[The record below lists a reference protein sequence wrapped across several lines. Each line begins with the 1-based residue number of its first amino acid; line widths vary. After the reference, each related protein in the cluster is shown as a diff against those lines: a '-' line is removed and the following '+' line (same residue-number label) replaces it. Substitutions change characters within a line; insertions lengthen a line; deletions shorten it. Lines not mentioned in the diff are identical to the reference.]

1 MATSGSFDIK
11 GSHDNLSSGILSW
24 SIKSSSAANNTHTL
38 NITVTILPYG
48 VDQYYDVYIYSTDH
62 STKLLQ
68 LDLRSANPTIGGRR
82 TTTATLTL
90 TGSGVTGASSEFNRS
105 FDVITEC
112 SNRPAS
118 ESHYIRI
125 SLSDLPAI
133 DRRSKP
139 TVPSS
144 ITLGSNFTVTT
155 NRVNSSFTHTVQ
167 LAAGNST
174 FTNLATGVGASSS
187 SINAPIA
194 IYAPR
199 ITSAVTV
206 TGVLRVYTYSGSTSL
221 GYIDKSVTVNVPSSC
236 VPVLGN
242 ITISDANGYYS
253 RFGGFLSSLSRLHLS
268 WSETISYSSAIVSR
282 TGQIFGKAAILTN
295 VSSTG
300 CDVNIASLDDS
311 TGTASIT
318 IKDGRGR
325 TATKTTSSF
334 KVYSY
339 TKPSLLSTKVYRCNS
354 EGTSEPEGEYLAVN
368 LEYSKTALK
377 DGQNTDQNYVQ
388 VEAFINGAST
398 SAATYGSVEESTD
411 AITGIH
417 ILPGTYNVLT
427 SDVVVLTIT
436 DTVGQSISITYTVPS
451 ASRPISVKTFT
462 VDDQKTWGMAIGKVA
477 EIPDA
482 LEVAVKTYFYNTGI
496 FKYAGGSVYLRN
508 TSITVGETPQT
519 SNYGPTVSFQDGNGT
534 GFATVGG
541 QYITDGKLGAYIQ
554 AARSVNGSLV
564 YNKLSLML
572 DASGNRTVTVTE
584 SAPWRTALDIYSKS
598 ESDNRYVNV
607 TGDTMTGNLTISES
621 LSTIAF
627 YHKATNVNLKA
638 SNNGLSANVWGGLSV
653 RDNNGLTLSGFY
665 SAPQTSGLV
674 GTGMWVYN
682 YDSAGAQK
690 GSGRLGIYIDKNGT
704 VSYGVDNPAAFRS
717 AIAAVNKAGDTM
729 TGDLN
734 SRYSGFDVSKSNN
747 NVSGTHYP
755 TAFNICDTAN
765 RIVVRQEA
773 LIYSD
778 GRTGSNWYVR
788 NYNTSGTSVAQKG
801 ISMIMDKSGNFTYGI
816 SDPGKFRQAIGMN
829 YNWAMRTNLG
839 NKTGT
844 GTTETK
850 IYESGNI
857 STIPVGTY
865 LVGLSLPLAVNQNTA
880 TARLRIGSTA
890 GDELVAVMTNC
901 HTAAGA
907 GGGSYSGVCTVTAF
921 AFVTLSK
928 AYSMSSLIITVQG
941 QGAGVSWTVLGYNTS
956 SYFMVKLY

>member
-1 MATSGSFDIK
+1 MATTSGSFNIK
-11 GSHDNLSSGILSW
+11 GSHDYLSDGTLSW

-48 VDQYYDVYIYSTDH
+48 VDQYYDVTIYSTDH
-62 STKLLQ
+62 STKILQ

-82 TTTATLTL
+82 TATATLTL
-90 TGSGVTGASSEFNRS
+90 TGSNVTGASSGFNRT
-105 FDVITEC
+105 FDIITEC

-174 FTNLATGVGASSS
+174 FTNLATGIGASSS

-194 IYAPR
+194 TYAPR
-199 ITSAVTV
+199 ITSAGTV

-242 ITISDANGYYS
+242 ITISDTNGYYS
-253 RFGGFLSSLSRLHLS
+253 RFGGFLSSLSRLHLA

-282 TGQIFGKAAILTN
+282 TGQILGKTAILTN

-334 KVYSY
+334 KVYRY
-339 TKPSLLSTKVYRCNS
+339 AKPSLSSTKVYRCNS

-368 LEYSKTALK
+368 LAYSKTALK

-411 AITGIH
+411 AITGVH

-427 SDVVVLTIT
+427 SDTVVLTIT
-436 DTVGQSISITYTVPS
+436 DTVGQSISVAYNVPS
-451 ASRPISVKTFT
+451 ASRPISVRTFT

-482 LEVAVKTYFYNTGI
+482 LEVGVKTYFYNTGI

-519 SNYGPTVSFQDGNGT
+519 SNYSPNVSFQDGDGT

-541 QYITDGKLGAYIQ
+541 QYITDGKLGAYLQ
-554 AARSVNGSLV
+554 ANRSVNGSVV

-572 DASGNRTVTVTE
+572 DASGNRTVTVSE

-598 ESDNRYVNV
+598 ETDSRYVNV
-607 TGDTMTGNLTISES
+607 TGDTMTGELKFSGAGRRIYANNTAN
-621 LSTIAF
+621 STEVYIE
-627 YHKATNVNLKA
+627 V
-638 SNNGLSANVWGGLSV
+638 AN
-653 RDNNGLTLSGFY
+653 
-665 SAPQTSGLV
+665 
-674 GTGMWVYN
+674 
-682 YDSAGAQK
+682 
-690 GSGRLGIYIDKNGT
+690 
-704 VSYGVDNPAAFRS
+704 SYGRVVLDANGAGYRGVWTDSGWLCYYNSSGNVAVGDAAKWRS
-717 AIAAVNKAGDTM
+717 AIGAVNKAGDTI

-734 SRYSGFDVSKSNN
+734 SRYSSFDVSKSNN
-747 NVSGTHYP
+747 KVSSTLYP
-755 TAFNICDTAN
+755 TTFNICDTAN
-765 RIVVRQEA
+765 RIVARQEGI
-773 LIYSD
+773 IYAN
-778 GRTGSNWYVR
+778 GNTGSNWYVR
-788 NYNTSGTSVAQKG
+788 NYNTSGTQVAQKG
-801 ISMIMDKSGNFTYGI
+801 ISMVMDKSGNLTYGI

-839 NKTGT
+839 NKTGS

-850 IYESGNI
+850 IFESGNI

-890 GDELVAVMTNC
+890 GDELISVITNC
-901 HTAAGA
+901 YTAAGA
-907 GGGSYSGVCTVTAF
+907 GGGSYSGVNTVTGF
-921 AFVTLSK
+921 NFVTLSK

-941 QGAGVSWTVLGYNTS
+941 QAAGVNWAVLGYNTT

>member
-1 MATSGSFDIK
+1 MATTSGSFNIK
-11 GSHDNLSSGILSW
+11 GSHDYLSDGTLSW

-48 VDQYYDVYIYSTDH
+48 VDQYYDVTIYSTDH
-62 STKLLQ
+62 STKILQ

-82 TTTATLTL
+82 TATATLTL
-90 TGSGVTGASSEFNRS
+90 TGSNVTGASSGFNRT
-105 FDVITEC
+105 FDIITEC
-112 SNRPAS
+112 SKRPAS

-187 SINAPIA
+187 TINAPIA
-194 IYAPR
+194 TYAPR
-199 ITSAVTV
+199 ITSVVTV

-236 VPVLGN
+236 APILGD
-242 ITISDANGYYS
+242 ISISDTNGYYS
-253 RFGGFLSSLSRLHLS
+253 RFGGFLSSLSRLHLA

-282 TGQIFGKAAILTN
+282 TGQILGKTAILTN
-295 VSSTG
+295 ASSTG
-300 CDVNIASLDDS
+300 CDINIASLDDS

-334 KVYSY
+334 KVYRY
-339 TKPSLLSTKVYRCNS
+339 AKPSLSSTKVYRCNS
-354 EGTSEPEGEYLAVN
+354 EGASEPEGEYLAVN
-368 LEYSKTALK
+368 LAYSKTALK

-411 AITGIH
+411 AITGVH

-427 SDVVVLTIT
+427 SDTVVLTIT
-436 DTVGQSISITYTVPS
+436 DTVGQFISITYTVPS
-451 ASRPISVKTFT
+451 ASRPISVRTFT

-519 SNYGPTVSFQDGNGT
+519 SNYGPTVSFQDGDGT

-554 AARSVNGSLV
+554 AARSVNGSTV

-598 ESDNRYVNV
+598 ESDSRYVNA
-607 TGDTMTGNLTISES
+607 TGDTMTGDLVIARSAETYCTVRRMDLTGKIGSPPS
-621 LSTIAF
+621 ASAAF
-627 YHKATNVNLKA
+627 GAF
-638 SNNGLSANVWGGLSV
+638 
-653 RDNNGLTLSGFY
+653 RI
-665 SAPQTSGLV
+665 
-674 GTGMWVYN
+674 M
-682 YDSAGAQK
+682 DSAGNSVGWLRVEKNTADSVNLRITARRANASNTQIEN
-690 GSGRLGIYIDKNGT
+690 SLNLGINSSGT
-704 VSYGVDNPAAFRS
+704 RTVDVSDAGIWRS
-717 AIAAVNKAGDTM
+717 AIGAVNKAGDTI

-734 SRYSGFDVSKSNN
+734 SRYSSFDVSKSNN
-747 NVSGTHYP
+747 NVSSTLYP
-755 TAFNICDTAN
+755 TTFNICDTAN
-765 RIVVRQEA
+765 RIVARQEG
-773 LIYSD
+773 LIYAN
-778 GRTGSNWYVR
+778 GNTGSNWYVR
-788 NYNTSGTSVAQKG
+788 NYNTSGTQVAQKG
-801 ISMIMDKSGNFTYGI
+801 ISMVMDKSGNFTYGI

-839 NKTGT
+839 NKTGS

-850 IYESGNI
+850 IFESGNI

-865 LVGLSLPLAVNQNTA
+865 LVGLSIPLAVNQNTA

-890 GDELVAVMTNC
+890 GDELVSVITNC
-901 HTAAGA
+901 YTAAGA
-907 GGGSYSGVCTVTAF
+907 GGGSYSGVNTVTGF
-921 AFVTLSK
+921 NFVTLSK

-941 QGAGVSWTVLGYNTS
+941 QAAGVNWTVLGYNTT